1 MTVMQFLMSIVFPQG
16 FLQNILRNG
25 KEKKK
30 RNQLF
35 PTLQRGKMNEK
46 ENLVSF
52 CFAFRKGSPITS
64 WGKEKHL
71 SLLNV
76 GAGLLTAI
84 TMTNTQQH
92 GCLAVLADHPYVC
105 SWVSVF
111 GRGPGSEALTLVNL
125 HFYYHKT

>member
-1 MTVMQFLMSIVFPQG
+1 MTDAVSDEHCFSTGLSSKYTKKWQ
-16 FLQNILRNG
+16 R
-25 KEKKK
+25 KKK

-64 WGKEKHL
+64 WGKEKRL
-71 SLLNV
+71 SSLNV
-76 GAGLLTAI
+76 GAEVLTAI